1 MAKKFITESELK
13 AQAARLKEKLIAE
26 DQKVD
31 EWNLLSPS
39 SWFNGRGYGDGTSRD
54 DVRTQDAAKNSAA
67 GANMALVQN
76 REQMVPG
83 STGSTEEGGVTYAID
98 DAGNKLAKINPQTQ
112 KWEMMPQAAAPEA
125 PAAAP
130 AAPAAPEPYTVV
142 KGDNLTKIAKQMG
155 TTLPELL
162 KANPQFQK
170 NPDLIYPGQKVNP
183 PGAAAPAAQN
193 QEKPAPA
200 AAPNQAKPAP
210 TAAPAAAPAAPA
222 AAPQSSAQSVQPYS
236 DPAKEARYQE
246 WLKKQ
251 GTQ

>member
-112 KWEMMPQAAAPEA
+112 KWEMMPQAAATAAE
-125 PAAAP
+125 PAATTT
-130 AAPAAPEPYTVV
+130 AAATAAEPYTVV

-183 PGAAAPAAQN
+183 PGAAAPAAPN
-193 QEKPAPA
+193 QAKPAPA
-200 AAPNQAKPAP
+200 AAPNQAP
-210 TAAPAAAPAAPA
+210 
-222 AAPQSSAQSVQPYS
+222 APQSSAQSVQPYS

-251 GTQ
+251 GT